1 MNSNLVD
8 ALGRQQSESGP
19 DQVKQ
24 STSQRKS
31 QTFTNDFKKN
41 NSISLGHPAKP
52 IQYYKVKK
60 KKQKNI
66 KIIAATVIK

>member
-31 QTFTNDFKKN
+31 QTFTNDFF
-41 NSISLGHPAKP
+41 
-52 IQYYKVKK
+52 
-60 KKQKNI
+60 
-66 KIIAATVIK
+66 